1 MYIVERDTA
10 VVIKDVVVAQKAAT
24 PAGDLMDMSGTFGD
38 VGYNAETNGFNFLS
52 TAQAWGGWAHNAECR
67 N

>member
-1 MYIVERDTA
+1 MYIVERDQA
-10 VVIKDVVVAQKAAT
+10 VTVKNVVVAQKAAT

-52 TAQAWGGWAHNAECR
+52 TAQVMGRMGS
-67 N
+67 